1 MTSLFFAWIPA
12 VRIRLA
18 SDRLSVFWAIIVVA
32 SALIVAK
39 TRKELALLAGKFL
52 VGLGVLEMAL
62 QIAGH

>member
-1 MTSLFFAWIPA
+1 MPGSLRLEFDWLPIAFRFFGA
-12 VRIRLA
+12 
-18 SDRLSVFWAIIVVA
+18 IVVVT

-39 TRKELALLAGKFL
+39 TRKELALLAGTFL